1 MNAWLEW
8 NHSAH
13 LLFPIPSP
21 FRPDFTLTQLL
32 LCVQRQP
39 EKAVPILLEA
49 ESSIKVT
56 HGQQHPLYR
65 EVRSLLDQAND
76 GR

>member
-1 MNAWLEW
+1 MESLTFRL
-8 NHSAH
+8 S
-13 LLFPIPSP
+13 IPPP
-21 FRPDFTLTQLL
+21 FRRDLTWTQLL

-39 EKAVPILLEA
+39 EKALPILLEA

-56 HGQQHPLYR
+56 HGQQHPLYC
-65 EVRSLLDQAND
+65 EVRSLLDQASD

>member
-1 MNAWLEW
+1 MYVRNGY
-8 NHSAH
+8 AH
-13 LLFPIPSP
+13 LPVPPSFHP
-21 FRPDFTLTQLL
+21 FWPGFTLAQLL
-32 LCVQRQP
+32 LCVQREP